1 MISEIML
8 QYIIKEGFV
17 INRGLNDGSW
27 EAKNTPKKKNLNTKI
42 SVISNY
48 TARNSAAT
56 VNNLGDIAMCEK
68 LLLCDPP
75 NEAKTVILRN
85 PNPKL

>member
-1 MISEIML
+1 MGVGR
-8 QYIIKEGFV
+8 QK
-17 INRGLNDGSW
+17 
-27 EAKNTPKKKNLNTKI
+27 TPTKKKNLNTKI